1 MPKKVDRNKKNHR
14 TKEDSL
20 ALPYETARAYSA
32 TGDEANPLGGYTGTP
47 GTEKARQNRA
57 EAERRGG
64 GATNQVDANR
74 NAGNATNRAEA
85 NRNIGNAT
93 NRAEAN
99 RNIGNATNEADAS
112 RRNGDTS
119 NEADASRRNGDTSN
133 QGDTCCENGDT
144 PNQGEAY
151 RNSGDPSNRSE
162 ENRSERSNLGQAQNI
177 SLPPHRSPQGDIH
190 LPGFGTTFPIDERPQ
205 PGIPD
210 GKTYLNVKNTDAEA
224 PVEDAGMPL

>member
-1 MPKKVDRNKKNHR
+1 MPKKVDSNKKNPR
-14 TKEDSL
+14 TKESSL

-64 GATNQVDANR
+64 GAANQVDANR
-74 NAGNATNRAEA
+74 NA
-85 NRNIGNAT
+85 
-93 NRAEAN
+93 
-99 RNIGNATNEADAS
+99 GNATNEADAS

-119 NEADASRRNGDTSN
+119 NEADASRRN
-133 QGDTCCENGDT
+133 GDTCCENGDT

-162 ENRSERSNLGQAQNI
+162 ENRSEGSNLGQAQNI
-177 SLPPHRSPQGDIH
+177 SLPPHRSQQGDIH

>member
-93 NRAEAN
+93 N
-99 RNIGNATNEADAS
+99 
-112 RRNGDTS
+112 
-119 NEADASRRNGDTSN
+119 EADASRRNGDTSN

-162 ENRSERSNLGQAQNI
+162 ENRSEGSNLGQAQNI